1 MANNGLSFMRF
12 IVSLQNHPRSQ
23 QPTPQLTEASC
34 AAQRSVFGRVL
45 SLRATMTIRKKI
57 LAEIIALKYFSRDFK
72 KNMFGKVSLRL

>member
-45 SLRATMTIRKKI
+45 SLRATMTIRQKNTGRNHRVKI
-57 LAEIIALKYFSRDFK
+57 F
-72 KNMFGKVSLRL
+72 